1 MMKDLQRLL
10 RLDWDE
16 IGHTLLQSA
25 AEQMAETAHLRA
37 NQTPEVIA
45 IEAIAAGHI
54 RLSVRSPDLMRR
66 EQGDS
71 KTAPQAFLAPGGQER
86 AAIRDSLIA
95 QLRKTI
101 A

>member
-66 EQGDS
+66 EQ
-71 KTAPQAFLAPGGQER
+71 ER
-86 AAIRDSLIA
+86 CRGRATPARARSCPIRS
-95 QLRKTI
+95 
-101 A
+101 